1 MPYRS
6 SLAPSLSPSSREDV
20 DGTGCCVADEVQ
32 SISSEADEVGDEV
45 HADPSE
51 TVEEADE
58 VGDEVHADPSETVE
72 EADEVVDEVQSDP
85 SEIVEGDSVEVPSAA
100 PSAAAVV
107 RSAAY
112 CRGIRC
118 QCLGALAF

>member
-1 MPYRS
+1 MPSRSRPSLAS
-6 SLAPSLSPSSREDV
+6 SLRPSSREDV
-20 DGTGCCVADEVQ
+20 DVTGFYVADEVL
-32 SISSEADEVGDEV
+32 SLSSEADEVGDEV
-45 HADPSE
+45 QSDPSE
-51 TVEEADE
+51 LVEEADE
-58 VGDEVHADPSETVE
+58 VFGE
-72 EADEVVDEVQSDP
+72 EQSDP
-85 SEIVEGDSVEVPSAA
+85 SETVEGDSVEVPSAA

>member
-1 MPYRS
+1 MPSKS
-6 SLAPSLSPSSREDV
+6 SLRRSVPKRRPSREDV
-20 DGTGCCVADEVQ
+20 DVTGGYVADEVQ
-32 SISSEADEVGDEV
+32 SLSSEADVVGDVV
-45 HADPSE
+45 HSDPS
-51 TVEEADE
+51 D
-58 VGDEVHADPSETVE
+58 TVE
-72 EADEVVDEVQSDP
+72 EADEVVDEVQSDL
-85 SEIVEGDSVEVPSAA
+85 SETVEGDSVEVPSAA

>member
-20 DGTGCCVADEVQ
+20 DVTGCCVADEVQ

-58 VGDEVHADPSETVE
+58 V
-72 EADEVVDEVQSDP
+72 VDEVQSDP
-85 SEIVEGDSVEVPSAA
+85 SETVEGDSVEVPSAA
-100 PSAAAVV
+100 PSASAVV